1 MAYSNYTTYVA
12 GTTGEQPSI
21 NVDPSINPFSVTVAV
36 AVLAGTTASFGLEW
50 SFDDFS
56 SVSDA
61 NATWFT
67 DKLIPTGTT
76 TSTYE
81 NYNTP
86 ATRVRLNIATN
97 TAGAGIAIKVLQGF
111 TIN

>member
-1 MAYSNYTTYVA
+1 MAYANYTTYPA
-12 GTTGEQPSI
+12 TTTGEQPSI

-36 AVLAGTTASFGLEW
+36 WVVSGSASFGLEW
-50 SFDDFS
+50 SFDDNTVLDS
-56 SVSDA
+56 A
-61 NATWFT
+61 ARWFT

-86 ATRVRLNIATN
+86 ATRVRINIASN
-97 TAGAGIAIKVLQGF
+97 TGGLELKVLQGY
-111 TIN
+111 TVN